1 MIKTEYLNDGT
12 LIKHYSDAGFMLLQV
27 ETGIKYS
34 DPVDVVPCRYTYE
47 ETNELIDNI
56 EETTVYNDIYVLQ
69 KYETEN
75 TELKAQ
81 QNELITSYNEGV
93 NSI

>member
-1 MIKTEYLNDGT
+1 MIKTEFLNDGT

-47 ETNELIDNI
+47 ETDEKIDSDENATVGDGI
-56 EETTVYNDIYVLQ
+56 HITGDEFLAKVEEVL
-69 KYETEN
+69 
-75 TELKAQ
+75 
-81 QNELITSYNEGV
+81 
-93 NSI
+93 